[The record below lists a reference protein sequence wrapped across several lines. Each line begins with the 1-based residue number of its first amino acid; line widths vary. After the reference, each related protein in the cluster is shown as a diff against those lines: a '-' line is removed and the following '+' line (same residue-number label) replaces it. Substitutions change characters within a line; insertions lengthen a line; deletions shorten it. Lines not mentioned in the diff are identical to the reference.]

1 MPNDALQKQAVKPP
15 KASRGLS
22 SFFQPAINTVA
33 GMDPTGVLL
42 QLLGK
47 GPVGPMEP
55 PPTTMPDDYGFIP
68 PTPQLDDPTTQMMN
82 RQNKIKST
90 FGKIPGR

>member
-1 MPNDALQKQAVKPP
+1 MPNDALQKQKVKSPA
-15 KASRGLS
+15 ASRGLS
-22 SFFQPAINTVA
+22 QFFQPAINTVA

-47 GPVGPMEP
+47 GPVEP
-55 PPTTMPDDYGFIP
+55 TPTATPDDYGFIP
-68 PTPQLDDPTTQMMN
+68 TTPQLDDPTTSMMN

>member
-1 MPNDALQKQAVKPP
+1 MPGDVNIQKQKTTQP

-22 SFFQPAINTVA
+22 QFFQPAINTVA

-47 GPVGPMEP
+47 GPVEP
-55 PPTTMPDDYGFIP
+55 TPVATPDDYGFIP
-68 PTPQLDDPTTQMMN
+68 SSPQLDDPTTQMMN
-82 RQNKIKST
+82 RQSKIKST

>member
-1 MPNDALQKQAVKPP
+1 MPGEQNLPKQAVKP

-22 SFFQPAINTVA
+22 SFFRPAINTVA

-55 PPTTMPDDYGFIP
+55 PPTTMPDDYGFVP
-68 PTPQLDDPTTQMMN
+68 ASPQLDDPMTNMMN